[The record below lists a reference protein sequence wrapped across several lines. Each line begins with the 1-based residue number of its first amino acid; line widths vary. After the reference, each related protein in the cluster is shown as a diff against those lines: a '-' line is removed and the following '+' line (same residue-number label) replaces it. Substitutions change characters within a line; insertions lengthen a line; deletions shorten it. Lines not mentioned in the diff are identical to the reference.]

1 MKQYGKI
8 FFSVFV
14 FIFFTCVSVFAQDYS
29 TFKLDN
35 GHTVI
40 IKEVHDNPI
49 VTIDTWIKTG
59 SINENDKN
67 NGVAHFLEH
76 LFFKGTK
83 KYPTGQFDRILES
96 KGAVTNAATSKDF
109 THYYITIPSRY
120 FMTAMELHADMLL
133 HPLIPRKE
141 LEKER
146 KVVLE
151 EIAKTQDS
159 TESRLYEQMNEKFYS
174 IHPYKRK
181 VIGTKQVIETI
192 PREEILEFYNQWYRP
207 SNMITVVV
215 GDVNTQDALNMVKKE
230 FVMEEKEK
238 VKLPDYKMDKNIEKQ
253 QEIITKD
260 KVKTG
265 YLMIGFRGVKA
276 ADKKEQY
283 ALDVL
288 ATILGDGRSS
298 KLYHV
303 IKDQKQLAYSI
314 SSGHSSM
321 KDDSIFYVQA
331 NFKPE
336 NLDKLKSSIFCEI
349 EKMRQGSFD
358 EQDIKTA
365 KSIIERD
372 TYYARESTSNVASE
386 LGYTTLLYNNTDF
399 YDEYIPNIK
408 KVTKNEIVNAAKKYL
423 NPQHSVISIILP
435 ESANIQK
442 QETKPI
448 ADVKKSSAQLIK
460 QNQTTK
466 EYLLSNGATLL
477 INNNRLNDIVA
488 IQIYTKGGSFTE
500 QKPGVASITATAMLK
515 GTQKFSGI
523 DLSRIMEQNGIKIIP
538 TNSPDSFVISAKT
551 TLQDLPLT
559 MDLLSEII
567 NNASLEEQDIEK
579 IKTEKLA
586 AIEKQRDVPSN
597 VAFEEFR
604 TELWKNTPYGRTG
617 KILEKTIP
625 TITRQDVI
633 NYYKSLSN
641 PQNIVISIN
650 GNVNDNDIIN
660 YFDPM
665 YCKNKG
671 KKVNYSDY
679 KTLFKP
685 LQNSVTTKTSKD
697 SEAAWVVAGW
707 QTDGLTNIKDAATL
721 QIIDAIM
728 GSGMSSRLFNRL
740 RDEQGLAYQ
749 VGSIYVPNVNS
760 GLFAIFIGT
769 NPKTALHSKNEL
781 LKQINILKK
790 EFVAD
795 KELREAKDKILGNF
809 ILSQETNAEKAATIG
824 WFEASGR
831 GFDFIDKY
839 PAIIESVS
847 ASDIIRVANKYFNK
861 NAVITIVAPDSY
873 LKQF

>member
-260 KVKTG
+260 NVKTG

-321 KDDSIFYVQA
+321 KDDSIFY
-331 NFKPE
+331 F
-336 NLDKLKSSIFCEI
+336 
-349 EKMRQGSFD
+349 
-358 EQDIKTA
+358 
-365 KSIIERD
+365 
-372 TYYARESTSNVASE
+372 
-386 LGYTTLLYNNTDF
+386 
-399 YDEYIPNIK
+399 
-408 KVTKNEIVNAAKKYL
+408 
-423 NPQHSVISIILP
+423 
-435 ESANIQK
+435 
-442 QETKPI
+442 
-448 ADVKKSSAQLIK
+448 
-460 QNQTTK
+460 
-466 EYLLSNGATLL
+466 
-477 INNNRLNDIVA
+477 
-488 IQIYTKGGSFTE
+488 
-500 QKPGVASITATAMLK
+500 
-515 GTQKFSGI
+515 
-523 DLSRIMEQNGIKIIP
+523 
-538 TNSPDSFVISAKT
+538 
-551 TLQDLPLT
+551 
-559 MDLLSEII
+559 
-567 NNASLEEQDIEK
+567 
-579 IKTEKLA
+579 
-586 AIEKQRDVPSN
+586 
-597 VAFEEFR
+597 
-604 TELWKNTPYGRTG
+604 
-617 KILEKTIP
+617 
-625 TITRQDVI
+625 
-633 NYYKSLSN
+633 
-641 PQNIVISIN
+641 
-650 GNVNDNDIIN
+650 
-660 YFDPM
+660 
-665 YCKNKG
+665 
-671 KKVNYSDY
+671 
-679 KTLFKP
+679 
-685 LQNSVTTKTSKD
+685 
-697 SEAAWVVAGW
+697 
-707 QTDGLTNIKDAATL
+707 
-721 QIIDAIM
+721 
-728 GSGMSSRLFNRL
+728 
-740 RDEQGLAYQ
+740 
-749 VGSIYVPNVNS
+749 
-760 GLFAIFIGT
+760 
-769 NPKTALHSKNEL
+769 
-781 LKQINILKK
+781 
-790 EFVAD
+790 
-795 KELREAKDKILGNF
+795 
-809 ILSQETNAEKAATIG
+809 
-824 WFEASGR
+824 
-831 GFDFIDKY
+831 
-839 PAIIESVS
+839 
-847 ASDIIRVANKYFNK
+847 
-861 NAVITIVAPDSY
+861 
-873 LKQF
+873 